1 MSEAD
6 VPTVHAI
13 DLAAASDAYNEAVS
27 DEELAQKHRG
37 HVSAGVRQ
45 RLGALRD
52 ELRAALDEPRVE
64 PASEVRRRLRM
75 LAELDSRLHRIAEQ
89 DVEARSA
96 ELVRIHESL
105 VRLRKL
111 SSPQELIETAPAELC
126 RACGF
131 SRAMISRVRGSVWV
145 PDVVFVA
152 EGMDAAEPAMREYLQ
167 GARIGLTHMVLES
180 ELVRRRIAVLVTA
193 PADDPRTYK
202 PIVEATRTTSYV
214 ATPIMPTDRVIG
226 FFHADRFGQELPVST
241 QDRDNVW
248 VFAEHFG
255 LLYQRAI
262 LVERL
267 GRQRLQLH
275 EALSSVA
282 ALLDDLCGADI
293 DLARHATVAEPP
305 RPQRSREGRSRL
317 EALLTTREREVLE
330 LMADG
335 HTNAQI
341 ADALTVSEATVK
353 SHVKRLFRKLHV
365 SNRAQAVARYA
376 HVSAREQQR
385 MTSP

>member
-1 MSEAD
+1 
-6 VPTVHAI
+6 
-13 DLAAASDAYNEAVS
+13 
-27 DEELAQKHRG
+27 
-37 HVSAGVRQ
+37 
-45 RLGALRD
+45 
-52 ELRAALDEPRVE
+52 
-64 PASEVRRRLRM
+64 M
-75 LAELDSRLHRIAEQ
+75 LAELDSRLHRIAER

-111 SSPQELIETAPAELC
+111 SSPPQLIETAPAELC

-152 EGMDAAEPAMREYLQ
+152 EGMDAAEPAMREYLR
-167 GARIGLTHMVLES
+167 GARIALTHMVLES
-180 ELVRRRIAVLVTA
+180 ELVRRRIAVLVTS

-202 PIVEATRTTSYV
+202 PIVEATRTTSYI

-226 FFHADRFGQELPVST
+226 FFHADRFGQELPVSP

-293 DLARHATVAEPP
+293 DLARQTTVAEPP
-305 RPQRSREGRSRL
+305 RPQRTREGRSRL

-335 HTNAQI
+335 HTNTQI

-353 SHVKRLFRKLHV
+353 SHVKRVFRKLHV

-376 HVSAREQQR
+376 HVVAREQQR
-385 MTSP
+385 MTST

>member
-1 MSEAD
+1 VSQVD

-13 DLAAASDAYNEAVS
+13 DLAAASDAYREAVS
-27 DEELAQKHRG
+27 EEQLAQKHRG
-37 HVSAGVRQ
+37 HVSAGVRR
-45 RLGALRD
+45 RLGTLRD

-75 LAELDSRLHRIAEQ
+75 LAELDSRLHRIAER

-111 SSPQELIETAPAELC
+111 SSPPQLIETAPAELC

-131 SRAMISRVRGSVWV
+131 SRAMLSRVRGSVWV

-167 GARIGLTHMVLES
+167 GARIALTHMVLES
-180 ELVRRRIAVLVTA
+180 ELVRRRIAVLVTS

-202 PIVEATRTTSYV
+202 PIVEATRTTSYI

-226 FFHADRFGQELPVST
+226 FFHADRFGQELPVSP

-293 DLARHATVAEPP
+293 DLARHTTEAEPP
-305 RPQRSREGRSRL
+305 RPQRTREGRSRL

-335 HTNAQI
+335 HTNTQI

-353 SHVKRLFRKLHV
+353 SHVKRVFRKLHV

-376 HVSAREQQR
+376 HVVAREQQR
-385 MTSP
+385 MTST